1 MTSSRFL
8 LALIFA
14 VAAAP
19 NAIAAPHEIR
29 WVLAHEPSG
38 VFTQAAHEFADLV
51 SKESNGD
58 VKVKIISSREFGH
71 GKLANPD
78 DVAKFVSEGKVEMTQ
93 TYTTSLSKFAPKL
106 LVLDIPYLFRDHA
119 HAASVLDG
127 EIGKDLLASL
137 ETKNMK
143 GLAFTY
149 SGGYRILGTTSR
161 EIHEPSDMQG
171 LRVRTSG
178 SPVAQA
184 TLRALGAVPVPASL
198 YALRRLMKAGKIDGT
213 ESTLPRYADDHNE
226 AVVPV
231 INETNHSLF
240 LTEVIINQKF
250 FNALPKADQD
260 AITHSAITMAKLERQ
275 SSIDDGQKVKKEALA
290 KGQKFVMLTPAEQA
304 DFVAALK
311 PVREEFAPR
320 FGGLVDRIEKTR

>member
-1 MTSSRFL
+1 MSSSRL
-8 LALIFA
+8 LIALALV

-19 NAIAAPHEIR
+19 GALAAPHEIR

-38 VFTQAAHEFADLV
+38 VFTQAAQEFASLV
-51 SKESNGD
+51 SKESKGD
-58 VKVKIISSREFGH
+58 VVVKIISSREFGH

-78 DVAKFVSEGKVEMTQ
+78 EVARLVSEGKVEMTQ
-93 TYTTSLSKFAPKL
+93 TYTTSLSKLAPKL
-106 LVLDIPYLFRDHA
+106 LVLDLPYLFRSHA
-119 HAASVLDG
+119 HAAAVLDG
-127 EIGKDLLASL
+127 AIGKNLLASL
-137 ETKNMK
+137 EPRNMK

-149 SGGYRILGTTSR
+149 SGGYRIVGTTSR
-161 EIHEPSDMQG
+161 EIHEPSDMKG

-178 SPVAQA
+178 SPVSQA

-198 YALRRLMKAGKIDGT
+198 FALNRLTRAGKIDGA

-240 LTEVIINQKF
+240 LTEVIINERF
-250 FNALPKADQD
+250 FNALPKSDQD
-260 AITHSAITMAKLERQ
+260 AITRSAITMAKMERQ
-275 SSIDDGQKVKKEALA
+275 TSIDDGQKVKREAIA
-290 KGQKFVMLTPAEQA
+290 KGQKFVTLTPAEEA

-320 FGGLVDRIEKTR
+320 FGGLVEQIEKTR

>member
-1 MTSSRFL
+1 MSSSRIL
-8 LALIFA
+8 MALTLA

-19 NAIAAPHEIR
+19 RAQAAPHEIR

-38 VFTQAAHEFADLV
+38 VFTQAAHEFAELV
-51 SKESNGD
+51 SKETNGD
-58 VKVKIISSREFGH
+58 VTVKIISSREFGH

-78 DVAKFVSEGKVEMTQ
+78 EVARLVSEGKVEMTQ
-93 TYTTSLSKFAPKL
+93 TYTTSLSQFAPKL

-119 HAASVLDG
+119 HAAAVLDG

-137 ETKNMK
+137 EPRNMK

-149 SGGYRILGTTSR
+149 SGGYRILPTTGK
-161 EIHEPSDMQG
+161 EIHQPSDMKG

-184 TLRALGAVPVPASL
+184 TLKALGAVPVPASL
-198 YALRRLMKAGKIDGT
+198 YQFDRLAKEGKVDAT

-226 AVVPV
+226 KFVPV

-240 LTEVIINQKF
+240 LTGVIINEKF
-250 FNALPKADQD
+250 FNGLPKADQD
-260 AITHSAITMAKLERQ
+260 AIVHSAITMAKMERQ
-275 SSIDDGQKVKKEALA
+275 SSIDDGQKVKKDAIA
-290 KGQKFVMLTPAEQA
+290 KGQKFVTLTPGEQA
-304 DFVAALK
+304 EFVAALK

-320 FGGLVDRIEKTR
+320 LGGLVEQIEKTR